1 MVFQR
6 SHKYA
11 YDSSWNSFQ
20 KKKKRKR
27 KTEQERD
34 YFIHFSRFFSS
45 VFCVR
50 SYTCRKKKEMIKQVV
65 FASYANSK
73 AAKVFDSA
81 AYLVFC
87 FRDMLLYFMRTTL
100 DLAYATQITQ
110 RIEPIRLK
118 IVRAIERMRTTFTW
132 HLAKYAWY
140 LQMLCNNF
148 DFISITEQNKW
159 SWDVKYA
166 WTICCNKKCRSWQ
179 PKAWTHN
186 WLTCANQAGNFL
198 IFA

>member
-1 MVFQR
+1 
-6 SHKYA
+6 
-11 YDSSWNSFQ
+11 
-20 KKKKRKR
+20 
-27 KTEQERD
+27 
-34 YFIHFSRFFSS
+34 
-45 VFCVR
+45 
-50 SYTCRKKKEMIKQVV
+50 MIKQVV

-148 DFISITEQNKW
+148 DFISITEQNK
-159 SWDVKYA
+159 
-166 WTICCNKKCRSWQ
+166 
-179 PKAWTHN
+179 
-186 WLTCANQAGNFL
+186 
-198 IFA
+198 